1 MSRFL
6 SSDQSHAGDIA
17 PPYSGGRGFQLQN
30 GASLLSRGF
39 AADGVVHIV
48 DAAGSEIIRRLPGNI
63 LPFASSD
70 QFHSFLCGRLT
81 AKALICTER

>member
-30 GASLLSRGF
+30 GAPLLSRGF

-63 LPFASSD
+63 CRSPQAINSTRFCA
-70 QFHSFLCGRLT
+70 G
-81 AKALICTER
+81 A